1 MKFLSKITILSLGIA
16 AVFASCN
23 GNQNES
29 KKADSP
35 ITNSEH
41 TFLLEN
47 GVNVSHWLSQS
58 PLRGEERRNLIT
70 KKDFDSIA
78 AMGFD
83 HVRIPIDEEQMYDEN
98 MNRQEE
104 AFALLNNAIQ
114 WSIENNLR
122 VIVDLHIVRSYHFNN
137 ENEATNSLFENRSAQ
152 EKVFSI
158 WSDLQKELKKY
169 STDSVAYE
177 FLNEPKAPT
186 CQQWNELIGEFIDRI
201 RKEEPNRYLVIG
213 SNWWNSP
220 GTIDSLSIPENE
232 KKVILSFHFY
242 TPALITH
249 YRAPWNNETNFYTDK
264 VDYPGQIIKDTSCF
278 EKYTEEQRIKLR
290 RQNFNAEIDSL
301 YPLIAKLTKFTDSLG
316 VQLNCG
322 EFGAYPYFI
331 DKEIRLR
338 WYEDMVG
345 TFNKFNIS
353 ATHWCYKGDFPVVNE
368 DGSANELPAILL
380 KD

>member
-137 ENEATNSLFENRSAQ
+137 ENEATNSLF
-152 EKVFSI
+152 
-158 WSDLQKELKKY
+158 
-169 STDSVAYE
+169 
-177 FLNEPKAPT
+177 
-186 CQQWNELIGEFIDRI
+186 
-201 RKEEPNRYLVIG
+201 
-213 SNWWNSP
+213 
-220 GTIDSLSIPENE
+220 
-232 KKVILSFHFY
+232 
-242 TPALITH
+242 
-249 YRAPWNNETNFYTDK
+249 
-264 VDYPGQIIKDTSCF
+264 
-278 EKYTEEQRIKLR
+278 
-290 RQNFNAEIDSL
+290 
-301 YPLIAKLTKFTDSLG
+301 
-316 VQLNCG
+316 
-322 EFGAYPYFI
+322 
-331 DKEIRLR
+331 
-338 WYEDMVG
+338 
-345 TFNKFNIS
+345 
-353 ATHWCYKGDFPVVNE
+353 
-368 DGSANELPAILL
+368 
-380 KD
+380 

>member
-16 AVFASCN
+16 AIFASCN
-23 GNQNES
+23 SDQKET
-29 KKADSP
+29 KKADST

-98 MNRQEE
+98 MNRNEE
-104 AFALLNNAIQ
+104 AFTLLNNAIK
-114 WSIENNLR
+114 WSIENQLR
-122 VIVDLHIVRSYHFNN
+122 VIVDLHIVRSHHFND
-137 ENEATNSLFENRSAQ
+137 ENATPNTLFQDKEAQ
-152 EKVFSI
+152 EKVYSI
-158 WSDLQKELKKY
+158 WADLQKDLRKY
-169 STDSVAYE
+169 PTDSVAYE
-177 FLNEPKAPT
+177 FLNEPKAPS
-186 CQQWNELIGEFIDRI
+186 CNQWNEMVGEFINRI

-232 KKVILSFHFY
+232 KNVILSFHFY

-249 YRAPWNNETNFYTDK
+249 YRAPWNDETNFYTGK
-264 VDYPGQIIKDTSCF
+264 VDYPGQIIKDTTCF
-278 EKYTEEQRIKLR
+278 EKYTEEQRMKLR
-290 RQNFNAEIDSL
+290 RQNFNVEIDSL
-301 YPLIAKLTKFTDSLG
+301 YPFLAKLTQFTDSLG

-322 EFGAYPYFI
+322 EFGAYPYYI
-331 DKEIRLR
+331 DKETRLR
-338 WYEDMVG
+338 WYNDVVG
-345 TFNKFNIS
+345 AFNRYNIS
-353 ATHWCYKGDFPVVNE
+353 STHWCYKGDFPVVNE

>member
-16 AVFASCN
+16 AIFASCN
-23 GNQNES
+23 SDQKET
-29 KKADSP
+29 KKADST

-98 MNRQEE
+98 MNRNEE
-104 AFALLNNAIQ
+104 AFTLLNNAIK
-114 WSIENNLR
+114 WSIENQLR
-122 VIVDLHIVRSYHFNN
+122 VIVDLHIVRSHHFND
-137 ENEATNSLFENRSAQ
+137 ENATPNTLFQDKEAQ
-152 EKVFSI
+152 EKVYSI
-158 WSDLQKELKKY
+158 WADLQKDLRKY
-169 STDSVAYE
+169 PTDSVAYE

-186 CQQWNELIGEFIDRI
+186 CNQWNEMVGKFINRI

-232 KKVILSFHFY
+232 KNVILSFHFY

-249 YRAPWNNETNFYTDK
+249 YRAPWNDETNFYTGK
-264 VDYPGQIIKDTSCF
+264 VDYPGQIIKDTTCF
-278 EKYTEEQRIKLR
+278 EKYTEEQRMKLR
-290 RQNFNAEIDSL
+290 RQNFNVEIDSL
-301 YPLIAKLTKFTDSLG
+301 YPFLAKLTQFTDSLG

-322 EFGAYPYFI
+322 EFGAYPYYI
-331 DKEIRLR
+331 DKETRLR
-338 WYEDMVG
+338 WYNDVVG
-345 TFNKFNIS
+345 AFNKYNIS
-353 ATHWCYKGDFPVVNE
+353 STHWCYKGDFPVVNE